1 MEKYR
6 NVFVKIHKNFNGQIV
21 RERQNKKEE
30 IMYKK
35 PTFFKLGDVATLT
48 KGSGSKTLE
57 ETSESGVCVG
67 STAHWKKTTYTYK
80 S

>member
-1 MEKYR
+1 
-6 NVFVKIHKNFNGQIV
+6 
-21 RERQNKKEE
+21 
-30 IMYKK
+30 MYKK